1 MTKQIEKTVA
11 GQYVVWEE
19 NGVVPEFKEWVA
31 APTEVV
37 REALMRGTCEGWATF
52 QC

>member
-19 NGVVPEFKEWVA
+19 NDMVLEFEEWDA

-37 REALMRGTCEGWATF
+37 RDASMRAECEGWATF